1 MVVAKTEGVAR
12 NAAGQ
17 VEGYEIFIKY
27 LPNSTTE
34 DSLAA
39 FFAEAGPA
47 VGALPTAA
55 ARPPRRAAARTLG
68 ASGAQARLG

>member
-1 MVVAKTEGVAR
+1 MVLAKSEGVAR

-47 VGALPTAA
+47 VGARSRRQHAPPRASA
-55 ARPPRRAAARTLG
+55 ARIRRAPCV
-68 ASGAQARLG
+68 QARLG

>member
-1 MVVAKTEGVAR
+1 MVLAQSEGVAR

-27 LPNSTTE
+27 LPSSTTE

-47 VGALPTAA
+47 VGAP
-55 ARPPRRAAARTLG
+55 PPRRAAARTLG